1 MEDCHALGPVGL
13 IPTCGCNCDQ
23 ESQNQTEELSEEMN
37 EELSHLDRASPGLL
51 LQVGLLCIICTI
63 IYTLHIA
70 CLSDYT
76 AVSRQFVN

>member
-1 MEDCHALGPVGL
+1 MQVGL
-13 IPTCGCNCDQ
+13 IPTCCCNCDQ
-23 ESQNQTEELSEEMN
+23 ESQNQSEELSEELMEELS
-37 EELSHLDRASPGLL
+37 EELSHLDRANPGRL